1 MKNGFAE
8 WIGGLTA
15 MSDRQVFRLVHATAR
30 QMASRAVIN
39 APDGWI
45 AEIKPRT
52 RSLDQNA
59 KMWAMLADLSR
70 QVEWYGQRLTSDEW
84 KDVLTA
90 ALKKQKAVPGID
102 GGFVVIGARTRNMTI
117 REMSDL
123 VELMYAFGAERS
135 VQWSEPVAHGYETLA
150 KEFA

>member
-1 MKNGFAE
+1 
-8 WIGGLTA
+8 
-15 MSDRQVFRLVHATAR
+15 MSGDRQVFRLVHATAR
-30 QMASRAVIN
+30 QMASRACIQ
-39 APDGWI
+39 APDGYVV
-45 AEIKPRT
+45 EIKPRT

-59 KMWAMLADLSR
+59 KMWAMLTDLSR
-70 QVEWYGQRLTSDEW
+70 QIEWYGQRLTSDEW

-123 VELMYAFGAERS
+123 VELMYAFGAERD
-135 VQWSEPVAHGYETLA
+135 VLWTDPAPQGYEELA
-150 KEFA
+150 RGVA

>member
-1 MKNGFAE
+1 
-8 WIGGLTA
+8 
-15 MSDRQVFRLVHATAR
+15 MSDRQVFRLVGPGPRQNAAR
-30 QMASRAVIN
+30 ACTT
-39 APDGWI
+39 APDGFI
-45 AEIKPRT
+45 CEIKPRT

-59 KMWAMLADLSR
+59 KMWAMLADVSR
-70 QVEWYGQRLTSDEW
+70 QVEWYGQHLTTEEW

-123 VELMYAFGAERS
+123 VDLMYAFGGEQS
-135 VQWSEPVAHGYETLA
+135 VQWTEPADQGYEQLA

>member
-1 MKNGFAE
+1 MTDKQ
-8 WIGGLTA
+8 I
-15 MSDRQVFRLVHATAR
+15 FRLVHPTAR
-30 QMASRAVIN
+30 QLASRACIN
-39 APDGWI
+39 APDGYVC
-45 AEIKPRT
+45 EIKPRT

-70 QVEWYGQRLTSDEW
+70 QVEWYGNKLTSDEW

-117 REMSDL
+117 REMGEL
-123 VELMYAFGAERS
+123 VELMYAFGAEQN
-135 VQWSEPVAHGYETLA
+135 VEWSEPAAQGYEEIFGGA
-150 KEFA
+150 R

>member
-1 MKNGFAE
+1 
-8 WIGGLTA
+8 
-15 MSDRQVFRLVHATAR
+15 MSDRQIFRLVHPTAR
-30 QMASRAVIN
+30 QLASKACIN
-39 APDGWI
+39 APDGYV

-59 KMWAMLADLSR
+59 KMWAMLADVSR
-70 QVEWYGQRLTSDEW
+70 QVDWYGQKLTSEEW

-117 REMSDL
+117 KEMSEL
-123 VELMYAFGAERS
+123 VELMYAFGAERD
-135 VQWSEPVAHGYETLA
+135 VKWSDPADQGYQQMAEA
-150 KEFA
+150 M

>member
-1 MKNGFAE
+1 
-8 WIGGLTA
+8 
-15 MSDRQVFRLVHATAR
+15 MSERQLFRLVHPTAR
-30 QMASRAVIN
+30 QLASKACIN
-39 APDGWI
+39 APDGYVV
-45 AEIKPRT
+45 EIKPRT

-70 QVEWYGQRLTSDEW
+70 QVEWYGQRLTSEEW

-123 VELMYAFGAERS
+123 VELMYAFGAERD
-135 VQWSEPVAHGYETLA
+135 VKWSDPAPRGIEDIRGAA
-150 KEFA
+150 

>member
-1 MKNGFAE
+1 
-8 WIGGLTA
+8 
-15 MSDRQVFRLVHATAR
+15 MSGDKQLFRLVTPTAR
-30 QMASRAVIN
+30 QMASRACIN
-39 APDGWI
+39 APDGFVC
-45 AEIKPRT
+45 EIKPRT

-59 KMWAMLADLSR
+59 KMWAMLADLAS
-70 QVEWYGQRLTSDEW
+70 QIDWYGNRLTPDEW

-117 REMSDL
+117 REMSEL
-123 VELMYAFGAERS
+123 VELMYAFGAERD
-135 VQWSEPVAHGYETLA
+135 VKWSEPADQGYAELA

>member
-1 MKNGFAE
+1 
-8 WIGGLTA
+8 
-15 MSDRQVFRLVHATAR
+15 MSGDRQVFRLVHPTAR

-39 APDGWI
+39 APDGFVC
-45 AEIKPRT
+45 EIKPRT

-70 QVEWYGQRLTSDEW
+70 QVEWYGQCLTSDEW

-123 VELMYAFGAERS
+123 VELMYAFGAERD
-135 VQWSEPVAHGYETLA
+135 VKWSDPVPQGYEDIRGA
-150 KEFA
+150 A

>member
-1 MKNGFAE
+1 
-8 WIGGLTA
+8 
-15 MSDRQVFRLVHATAR
+15 MSDKQVFRLVHPTAR

-39 APDGWI
+39 APDGFVC
-45 AEIKPRT
+45 EIKPRT

-59 KMWAMLADLSR
+59 KMWAMLADVSR
-70 QVEWYGQRLTSDEW
+70 QVEWYGQHLTSEEW

-123 VELMYAFGAERS
+123 VELMYAFGAERD
-135 VQWSEPVAHGYETLA
+135 VKWSDPAPQGYDELA
-150 KEFA
+150 RGAA

>member
-1 MKNGFAE
+1 
-8 WIGGLTA
+8 
-15 MSDRQVFRLVHATAR
+15 MSGERQLFRLVHPTAR
-30 QMASRAVIN
+30 QLASKACIN
-39 APDGWI
+39 APDGYVV
-45 AEIKPRT
+45 EIKPRT

-123 VELMYAFGAERS
+123 VELMYAFGAERD
-135 VQWSEPVAHGYETLA
+135 VKWSDPAPRGIEDIRGAA
-150 KEFA
+150 

>member
-1 MKNGFAE
+1 
-8 WIGGLTA
+8 
-15 MSDRQVFRLVHATAR
+15 MSDSKQVFRLVHATAR

-59 KMWAMLADLSR
+59 KMWAMLADVSR
-70 QVEWYGQRLTSDEW
+70 QVEWYGQHLTSEEW

-123 VELMYAFGAERS
+123 VELMYAFGAERD
-135 VQWSEPVAHGYETLA
+135 VQWTDPAPQGYEELA
-150 KEFA
+150 RGAA

>member
-1 MKNGFAE
+1 
-8 WIGGLTA
+8 
-15 MSDRQVFRLVHATAR
+15 MSDKQIFRLAHPTAR
-30 QMASRAVIN
+30 QLASRACIN
-39 APDGWI
+39 APDGYVC
-45 AEIKPRT
+45 EIKPRT

-70 QVEWYGQRLTSDEW
+70 QVEWYGNKLTTEEW

-117 REMSDL
+117 REMSGL
-123 VELMYAFGAERS
+123 VELMYAFGAEQN
-135 VQWSEPVAHGYETLA
+135 VEWSEPVAQGYEELA
-150 KEFA
+150 KEFV

>member
-1 MKNGFAE
+1 
-8 WIGGLTA
+8 
-15 MSDRQVFRLVHATAR
+15 MSGERQLYRLVHATAR
-30 QMASRAVIN
+30 QLASRACIN
-39 APDGWI
+39 APDGYVV
-45 AEIKPRT
+45 EIKPRT

-59 KMWAMLADLSR
+59 KMWVMLADLSR
-70 QVEWYGQRLTSDEW
+70 QVEWYGQRLTSEEW

-123 VELMYAFGAERS
+123 VELMYAFGAERD
-135 VQWSEPVAHGYETLA
+135 VQWSDPAPRGIEDIRGAA
-150 KEFA
+150 

>member
-1 MKNGFAE
+1 
-8 WIGGLTA
+8 
-15 MSDRQVFRLVHATAR
+15 MSGDKQVFRLVHPTAR
-30 QMASRAVIN
+30 QLASRAVIN
-39 APDGWI
+39 APDGFVC
-45 AEIKPRT
+45 EIKPRT

-59 KMWAMLADLSR
+59 KMWAMLADVSR
-70 QVEWYGQRLTSDEW
+70 QVEWYGQHLTSEEW

-117 REMSDL
+117 REMGDL
-123 VELMYAFGAERS
+123 VELMYAFGAEKNVR
-135 VQWSEPVAHGYETLA
+135 WSEPAEQGYEALA

>member
-1 MKNGFAE
+1 MPALRGRE
-8 WIGGLTA
+8 YGGEV
-15 MSDRQVFRLVHATAR
+15 SGERQIYRLVHSTAR
-30 QMASRAVIN
+30 QLASKACIN

-70 QVEWYGQRLTSDEW
+70 QVEWYGQRLTSEEW

-123 VELMYAFGAERS
+123 VELLYAFGAERD
-135 VQWSEPVAHGYETLA
+135 VQWTDPAPQGYEELA
-150 KEFA
+150 RGAA

>member
-1 MKNGFAE
+1 
-8 WIGGLTA
+8 L
-15 MSDRQVFRLVHATAR
+15 SDKQVFRLVHPTAR
-30 QMASRAVIN
+30 QLASKACIN
-39 APDGWI
+39 APDGYVV
-45 AEIKPRT
+45 EIKPRT

-59 KMWAMLADLSR
+59 KMWAMLDDVSR

-123 VELMYAFGAERS
+123 VELMYAFGAERD
-135 VQWSEPVAHGYETLA
+135 VRWSDPAPRGIEDIRGAA
-150 KEFA
+150 

>member
-1 MKNGFAE
+1 MTDK
-8 WIGGLTA
+8 
-15 MSDRQVFRLVHATAR
+15 QVFRLVHATAR

-39 APDGWI
+39 APDGFVC
-45 AEIKPRT
+45 EIKPRT

-117 REMSDL
+117 REMGDL
-123 VELMYAFGAERS
+123 VELMYAFGAERD
-135 VQWSEPVAHGYETLA
+135 VQWSDPAPRGIEDIRGAA
-150 KEFA
+150 

>member
-1 MKNGFAE
+1 MNDSK
-8 WIGGLTA
+8 
-15 MSDRQVFRLVHATAR
+15 QVFRLVHPTAR
-30 QMASRAVIN
+30 QMASRACIQ
-39 APDGWI
+39 APDGFI
-45 AEIKPRT
+45 VEIKPRT

-59 KMWAMLADLSR
+59 KMWAMLADVSR
-70 QVEWYGQRLTSDEW
+70 QVKWYGQHLTSEEW

-117 REMSDL
+117 REMGDL
-123 VELMYAFGAERS
+123 VELMYAFGAEQN
-135 VQWSEPVAHGYETLA
+135 VHWSEPAEQGYEALA

>member
-1 MKNGFAE
+1 
-8 WIGGLTA
+8 
-15 MSDRQVFRLVHATAR
+15 MSDKQVFRLVHPTAR
-30 QMASRAVIN
+30 QMASRACIQ
-39 APDGWI
+39 APDGFI
-45 AEIKPRT
+45 VEIKPRT

-59 KMWAMLADLSR
+59 KMWAMLADVSR
-70 QVEWYGQRLTSDEW
+70 QVEWYGQHLTSEEW

-117 REMSDL
+117 REMGDL
-123 VELMYAFGAERS
+123 VELMYAFGAEQN
-135 VQWSEPVAHGYETLA
+135 VQWSEPAEQGYETLA

>member
-1 MKNGFAE
+1 
-8 WIGGLTA
+8 
-15 MSDRQVFRLVHATAR
+15 MSERQIFRLVHPTAR
-30 QMASRAVIN
+30 QLASKACIN
-39 APDGWI
+39 APDGYV

-59 KMWAMLADLSR
+59 KMWAMLADVSR
-70 QVEWYGQRLTSDEW
+70 QVDWYGQKLTSEEW

-90 ALKKQKAVPGID
+90 ALKKQKAVPGLD

-123 VELMYAFGAERS
+123 VELMYAFGAERD
-135 VQWSEPVAHGYETLA
+135 VKWSDPADQGYQQMAEA
-150 KEFA
+150 S

>member
-1 MKNGFAE
+1 
-8 WIGGLTA
+8 
-15 MSDRQVFRLVHATAR
+15 MSDKQVFRLVHSTAR

-59 KMWAMLADLSR
+59 KMWAMLADVSR
-70 QVEWYGQRLTSDEW
+70 QVEWYGQHLTTEEW

-117 REMSDL
+117 REMGDL
-123 VELMYAFGAERS
+123 VELMYAFGAERD
-135 VQWSEPVAHGYETLA
+135 VKWSEPADQGYESLA

>member
-1 MKNGFAE
+1 
-8 WIGGLTA
+8 
-15 MSDRQVFRLVHATAR
+15 MSEKMTFRLVHATAR

-39 APDGWI
+39 APEGFVC
-45 AEIKPRT
+45 EIKPRT

-59 KMWAMLADLSR
+59 KMWAMLADVSR
-70 QVEWYGQRLTSDEW
+70 QVEWYGQHLTSEEW

-117 REMSDL
+117 REMGEL
-123 VELMYAFGAERS
+123 VELMYAFGAEQN
-135 VQWSEPVAHGYETLA
+135 VQWSEPAEQGYETLA